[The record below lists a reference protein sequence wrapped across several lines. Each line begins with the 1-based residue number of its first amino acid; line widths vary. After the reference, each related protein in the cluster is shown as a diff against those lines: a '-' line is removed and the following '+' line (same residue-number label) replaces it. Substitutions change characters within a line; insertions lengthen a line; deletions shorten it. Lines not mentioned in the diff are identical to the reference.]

1 MKLAIGVLFFLF
13 GQIMGWYQLNLQ
25 KMYDWWADKPLLSA
39 ILMGVPTS
47 ILFWYG
53 WKYISEATGS
63 VWSARF
69 IGSSAGF
76 VIFPILTW
84 FMLGESMF
92 TAKTLVCLSLSVLII
107 LIQIFY

>member
-13 GQIMGWYQLNLQ
+13 GQVMGWYQLNLQ
-25 KMYDWWADKPLLSA
+25 KMYDWWSDKPLLSA
-39 ILMGVPTS
+39 VLMGVPTS

-53 WKYISEATGS
+53 WKYISESTGS

-76 VIFPILTW
+76 VVFPILTW

-92 TAKTLVCLSLSVLII
+92 TTKTLICLSLSILII